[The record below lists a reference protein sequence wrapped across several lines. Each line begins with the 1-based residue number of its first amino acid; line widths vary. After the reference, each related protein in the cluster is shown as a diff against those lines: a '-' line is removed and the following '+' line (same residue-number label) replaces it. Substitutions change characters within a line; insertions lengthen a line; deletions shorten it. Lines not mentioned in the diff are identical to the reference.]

1 MRPLKELQFLSVQQF
16 FPNTDGWTSGTYRS
30 SCGIPSETYQSWRTL
45 LECGV
50 AALPFLSF
58 IRLWELYTPPYLGR
72 STGGWMSP
80 SLGAEQ
86 DRRCRV
92 FFPSQTSQKINFMDK
107 PAVKLLIKQTVL
119 NHVIMDCNFNSFK
132 LRFKLN

>member
-1 MRPLKELQFLSVQQF
+1 M
-16 FPNTDGWTSGTYRS
+16 DGHQVLTEVVVGSHLRFTSPGE
-30 SCGIPSETYQSWRTL
+30 PYQSVVWQLCPSCL
-45 LECGV
+45 LFASGN
-50 AALPFLSF
+50 F
-58 IRLWELYTPPYLGR
+58 
-72 STGGWMSP
+72 TGGSMFP

-92 FFPSQTSQKINFMDK
+92 FFPSQTSEKIHFMDK

>member
-1 MRPLKELQFLSVQQF
+1 
-16 FPNTDGWTSGTYRS
+16 
-30 SCGIPSETYQSWRTL
+30 
-45 LECGV
+45 
-50 AALPFLSF
+50 
-58 IRLWELYTPPYLGR
+58 
-72 STGGWMSP
+72 MSP

-86 DRRCRV
+86 DRRCR
-92 FFPSQTSQKINFMDK
+92 FFFSPSQTSQQIHFIDK